1 MEQIQENEREK
12 KSSGWLLV
20 IAIIII
26 SILIYWVIREFD
38 HQQDPQVKE
47 GKIMQI
53 MV

>member
-20 IAIIII
+20 IAIII